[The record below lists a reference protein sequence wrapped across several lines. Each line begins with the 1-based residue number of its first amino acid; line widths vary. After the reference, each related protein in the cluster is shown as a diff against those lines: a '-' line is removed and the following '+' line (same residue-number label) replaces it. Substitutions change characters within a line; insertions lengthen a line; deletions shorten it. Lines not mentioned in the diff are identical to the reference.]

1 MAKKK
6 DLQITGDKSL
16 TRKEVDRI
24 KAPLELDLIAFY
36 KIVEDEVF
44 KTLSE
49 GIKDGKTPDQI
60 INDVGEL
67 L

>member
-1 MAKKK
+1 MGKK
-6 DLQITGDKSL
+6 DIQITGDKSL

-44 KTLSE
+44 QVLSK
-49 GIKDGKTPDQI
+49 GIEDGKTPDQI